1 MFAKSKW
8 KEKSTSP
15 VHIFV
20 PSVLIVSFAILLHFV
35 GFDQIRNM
43 AGHKKEGRLSPTDP
57 NSYARPGNCDTNFP
71 VASIVTVVST
81 VQVPVLVLEPL
92 LTE

>member
-15 VHIFV
+15 VLIFV
-20 PSVLIVSFAILLHFV
+20 PSVLIVSFAVLLHFV

-57 NSYARPGNCDTNFP
+57 NSYSRPGNYDTSLS
-71 VASIVTVVST
+71 VIS
-81 VQVPVLVLEPL
+81 VQVPVLVFEPP
-92 LTE
+92 T

>member
-8 KEKSTSP
+8 KEKSTLP
-15 VHIFV
+15 VLIFV
-20 PSVLIVSFAILLHFV
+20 PSVLIVSFAVLLHFV

-57 NSYARPGNCDTNFP
+57 NSYARPGNYDTSLP
-71 VASIVTVVST
+71 VTS

-92 LTE
+92 T

>member
-15 VHIFV
+15 VLIFV

-57 NSYARPGNCDTNFP
+57 NSYARPGNYDTSLS
-71 VASIVTVVST
+71 VIS
-81 VQVPVLVLEPL
+81 VQVPVLVFEPP
-92 LTE
+92 T